1 MHKTSGKPPKKEAIG
16 YNPIFDGKRD
26 SSTSGPATPN
36 IGELTDETAT
46 FPTGIPQG
54 LHTNCSPK
62 QFARKNKPQRAFG
75 AARPVFP
82 LSRS

>member
-46 FPTGIPQG
+46 FPQG
-54 LHTNCSPK
+54 NSARTAH
-62 QFARKNKPQRAFG
+62 QMFAQTVCPEK
-75 AARPVFP
+75 
-82 LSRS
+82 